1 MTSDFQP
8 KRDVGRRSLARLRLG
23 VPARLITLYG
33 VQDVLLDDL
42 SLSGAQIRLSDGEQF
57 SSGVLEW
64 LDFDELVDVVW
75 HDGSTYGVKFEKHLP
90 KGCILATR
98 DAAPALLDDEARA
111 RSVARQWTEGTLN

>member
-1 MTSDFQP
+1 MTVDFQTV
-8 KRDVGRRSLARLRLG
+8 RDTGRRSLARLRLG
-23 VPARLITLYG
+23 VPARLITLNG
-33 VQDVLLDDL
+33 VHDALLDDL

-57 SSGVLEW
+57 SIGVLKW

-75 HDGSTYGVKFEKHLP
+75 HDGSTCGVKFEKHLP

-111 RSVARQWTEGTLN
+111 RSVAKRWIEGTLN

>member
-1 MTSDFQP
+1 MTVDFQTV
-8 KRDVGRRSLARLRLG
+8 RDTGRRSLARLRLG
-23 VPARLITLYG
+23 VPARLITLNG
-33 VQDVLLDDL
+33 VHDALLDDL

-57 SSGVLEW
+57 SIGVLKW

-75 HDGSTYGVKFEKHLP
+75 HDRSTCGVKFEKPLP

-111 RSVARQWTEGTLN
+111 RSVAKRWIEGTLN